1 MKKENYPQT
10 YKDLL
15 KDLKDDSLEWE
26 FKDFIEEAQ
35 SAPKKE
41 FVVGNSRKR
50 NSRPYFLVAAS
61 VTLLVALGVGYFM
74 KSPSETNVEFADRQV
89 KEAILSEKQSFE
101 LENQAQAKVE
111 TEQESNSAPDSIGKN
126 KQASNSEQEVLNTIL
141 PTRGRIRKHGKVR
154 YVQNEPKE
162 VKTSESKKSSGGTK
176 NEYQDNYVIINGQ
189 KIENEAEAIDITKYS
204 LRILSDKVSQT
215 VAKADATFENVEF

>member
-41 FVVGNSRKR
+41 LVVGNSRKR

-74 KSPSETNVEFADRQV
+74 KSPSETKVQFADRQV

-111 TEQESNSAPDSIGKN
+111 KKQESHSTLDSIGKN
-126 KQASNSEQEVLNTIL
+126 RQASNAEQEVLNTIL
-141 PTRGRIRKHGKVR
+141 PTRGRLKKHGKVR

-162 VKTSESKKSSGGTK
+162 VKTSEPKKSSSGVK
-176 NEYQDNYVIINGQ
+176 EEYQDNYVIINGQ